1 MIKVDTTSLNEFFNI
16 EGDDYM
22 MMSEEDLQTIPS
34 PRDFGPGKWN
44 SESRH
49 TEESKRLIGSYH
61 KGKVVS
67 DETRR
72 RISESQKGVPSPNRG
87 AVGKNNVRSTRWVIT
102 HKCGKITDMVGIS
115 NWCKE
120 NGYNPSCV
128 GEIASGKRKTHK
140 DIVKVV
146 KYE

>member
-1 MIKVDTTSLNEFFNI
+1 MLIKVDSTSLNEFFNI
-16 EGDDYM
+16 EGDDYLM
-22 MMSEEDLQTIPS
+22 ISEGDEIFTGESIP
-34 PRDFGPGKWN
+34 FPGQWN

-67 DETRR
+67 EETRR
-72 RISESQKGVPSPNRG
+72 KISESSKGVPCPNRG
-87 AVGKNNVRSTRWVIT
+87 AVGKNNVRSARWVIT
-102 HKCGKITDMVGIS
+102 HECGKITDIVGMS
-115 NWCKE
+115 NWCKD
-120 NGYNPSCV
+120 NGYTFSCV
-128 GEIASGKRKTHK
+128 SEIARGKRKRHK